1 MVVGLKE
8 SLEGPSCQSCPLPTP
23 SIYHIPPL
31 SAWSIRGLPAL
42 LEGGGPVSS
51 TQQERHPTKLEVAK
65 LPLAPEGR
73 KVLSSGGMTHGDR

>member
-1 MVVGLKE
+1 MVAGLKE

-23 SIYHIPPL
+23 SIYHIPPP

-42 LEGGGPVSS
+42 LEGGGPSSS
-51 TQQERHPTKLEVAK
+51 TQQERHELEVPK

-73 KVLSSGGMTHGDR
+73 KMLSSGGMTHGDR